1 MKRDTIEALPNQIK
15 DVETLFQDAE
25 PTEEGLP
32 NNFLGRLSGKRVLVT
47 GAGRGIGAK
56 VAESFAREG
65 ASLVITEVPSEM
77 ERLNDVAYKLQQ
89 TYGRETKSLALDIRS
104 SESIAECAGRLKT
117 DALDID
123 YLVNN
128 AGVNMLVPALEVTP
142 QQWDLVMDI
151 NLKGTFFLT
160 QQIAKGMVKRRNGS
174 IVMLASQHGV
184 VANENRAPYCA
195 SKAGLVHL
203 TKALAL
209 EWAKYGIRVN
219 AVSPTFVATEANRE
233 HVEDPRFRR
242 MSLPKIPLRK
252 LAVPSD
258 IAEAVLFLA
267 SEQAGMITGH
277 NLIVDGG
284 WTVA

>member
-1 MKRDTIEALPNQIK
+1 MNRDEAQMLSK
-15 DVETLFQDAE
+15 
-25 PTEEGLP
+25 PTEDARD
-32 NNFLGRLSGKRVLVT
+32 RLLSAKGDQLVQSHRNLAGKRVLVT

-65 ASLVITEVPSEM
+65 AAIVMTEIPTEM
-77 ERLNDVAYKLQQ
+77 ERLEAVAQELGKS
-89 TYGRETKSLALDIRS
+89 YGQETKSLMLDIRS
-104 SESIAECAGRLKT
+104 GESIAECAAALKQ
-117 DALDID
+117 DGLAID

-142 QQWDLVMDI
+142 QQWDLIADV

-160 QQIAKGMVKRRNGS
+160 QQIAKSMVKRRSGS

-195 SKAGLVHL
+195 SKAGLIHL

-267 SEQAGMITGH
+267 SDQAGMITGH

>member
-1 MKRDTIEALPNQIK
+1 MKRNTAEIGLEDSQEQEGDLP
-15 DVETLFQDAE
+15 VRSV
-25 PTEEGLP
+25 
-32 NNFLGRLSGKRVLVT
+32 GRLNGKRVLVT

-56 VAESFAREG
+56 IAESFAREG
-65 ASLVITEVPSEM
+65 ASLVITEVPGEM
-77 ERLNDVAYKLQQ
+77 GRLNDVAGELRQ
-89 TYGRETKSLALDIRS
+89 TYGKEIEGIMLDIRS
-104 SESIAECAGRLKT
+104 DQSITECANKLKT
-117 DALDID
+117 DGLDID

-142 QQWDLVMDI
+142 KQWDQIMDI

-160 QQIAKGMVKRRNGS
+160 QQIAKGMVKRRSGS

-267 SEQAGMITGH
+267 SDQAGMITGH